1 MNISEFSL
9 KRPVFATVMNLMIIL
24 FGVVGYTFLAIRDYP
39 AIDPAIIN
47 VRTSYTGAN
56 PDLIESQITEPLEKQ
71 INGIPGIKTITS
83 SSTLGSSNISVE
95 FELGVDLEAAASD
108 VRDKVGQAS
117 RSLPQDIDAP
127 PVVTKADAN
136 SDFILILAVQSRTKG
151 LLELSDYAENV
162 LQQQFQ
168 TINQVSAVSIFGQKR
183 YAMRIWLDPDKMN
196 AQGVT
201 FSDIR
206 TSLNNENI
214 DLPPGKIYGNNTE
227 LTIKT
232 LGRLSTEKDFQN
244 LLLKEDSTGIV
255 RLSDVA
261 RVEIGP
267 EDLEQSWKY
276 NGVNAVGIVIIPQP
290 GANNIQI
297 ADDFNKKLEDIK
309 KTNKTDIEMNV
320 LLDNT
325 VNIRKSIK
333 EVEETLMIS
342 FALVVLVI
350 FFFFRDWLIAI
361 RPLIDIPISLVA
373 TFFIMYFSGFSINIL
388 TLLGIVLATGLVVDD
403 GIVVT
408 ENIFSKFERGMPIR
422 QAAVEGS
429 KEIFFAVISTSI
441 TLAVVFLPVIF
452 LEGFIGRLFREF
464 GVTLAAAVLISAL
477 VSLTITPVLNVVLS
491 RKKAGH
497 GKFYMKTEPFFT
509 GMENGYKRWLTGFL
523 KVRWISLVII
533 GACAVIIFLIFNTLQ
548 SEIAPLEDRN
558 SLRFTVTAAEG
569 TSFSKMQQITDDIS
583 NYLYDSVKER
593 DFVFARTPAGAVNSS
608 QPRLGLV
615 PPDDRDRSQAKIAS
629 DLQRKLLRFNEARIS
644 VVQEQT
650 IAVGAGSKGGLPV
663 QYVLQNQD
671 INKLKEVIPKFL
683 DEARKDKTFNTV
695 DVNLKFNKPE
705 IELSLDRMKI
715 KDLGLS
721 SQDVVSALQAAFSGG
736 RLAYFIKNGFQYS
749 VIAQVDRSD
758 RSDPTDITKL
768 YVKNNRGQQI
778 PVSAVVKLEE
788 NSAPSTLYHYNRYK
802 AATISASL
810 ADGKTVGDGVKAMDA
825 IAKRLLDQSFQ
836 TSLTGPSR
844 DYAESS
850 SNIAFAFMLALIL
863 IYLILAA
870 QFESFIDPLIIMLT
884 VPLALA
890 GALLSLWIFGQT
902 LNIFSEI
909 GMIMLIGLV
918 TKNGILIVEFANKR
932 REHGLSKLEAIL
944 EAAEQRLRPIL
955 MTSLA
960 TSLGALPIA
969 LSLGASSASRV
980 PLGIVVVGGI
990 LFSLILTL
998 FVIPCIYMFLASKH
1012 KTEKVVTTTTETQA
1026 SEQTTQATEKTETL
1040 KPATEPGKNKE
1051 DNSTGTGES
1060 APKNNDI

>member
-1 MNISEFSL
+1 MNISEFSI
-9 KRPVFATVMNLMIIL
+9 KRPVFATVLNLMIIL
-24 FGVVGYTFLAIRDYP
+24 FGIVGYTFLAIRDYP
-39 AIDPAIIN
+39 AIDPATIN
-47 VRTSYTGAN
+47 VSTSYTGAN
-56 PDLIESQITEPLEKQ
+56 PDIMESQVTEPLEKQ

-83 SSTLGSSNISVE
+83 SSTLGNSNITVE

-127 PVVTKADAN
+127 PVVTKSDAN
-136 SDFILILAVQSRTKG
+136 SDFILILAVQSKTKG
-151 LLELSDYAENV
+151 LLELSDYAENL

-168 TINQVSAVSIFGQKR
+168 TINQVSAVNIFGQKR
-183 YAMRIWLDPDKMN
+183 YAMRIWLNPDKMN
-196 AQGVT
+196 AQSVS

-214 DLPPGKIYGNNTE
+214 DLPPGKIYGTNTE

-232 LGRLSTEKDFQN
+232 LGRLTSEKDFQN
-244 LLLKEDSTGIV
+244 LILREDSSGIV

-267 EDLEQSWKY
+267 ETLEQSWKY

-297 ADDFNKKLEDIK
+297 ANDFNKKLEGIK

-325 VNIRKSIK
+325 TNIRKSLK
-333 EVEETLMIS
+333 EVEETLIIS
-342 FALVVLVI
+342 FTLVVLVI

-388 TLLGIVLATGLVVDD
+388 TLLAIVLATGLVVDD

-408 ENIFSKFERGMPIR
+408 ENIFSKFEKGMPIR
-422 QAAVEGS
+422 QAAIEGS

-452 LEGFIGRLFREF
+452 LEGFVGRLFREF

-491 RKKAGH
+491 RKTAGH
-497 GKFYMKTEPFFT
+497 GKFYRKTEPFFT
-509 GMENGYKRWLTGFL
+509 GMENGYEGLLKGFL
-523 KVRWISLVII
+523 KVRWVAWVVVAICVAII
-533 GACAVIIFLIFNTLQ
+533 VIIFFNLQ

-558 SLRFTVTAAEG
+558 SIRFTVTAAEG
-569 TSFSKMQQITDDIS
+569 TSFGAMQQIADNVS
-583 NYLYDSVKER
+583 NYLYDSVPER
-593 DFVFARTPAGAVNSS
+593 DFVFARTPAGAINSTM
-608 QPRLGLV
+608 PRLGLV
-615 PPDDRDRSQAKIAS
+615 EPDLRNRSQAEIAS
-629 DLQRKLLRFNEARIS
+629 DLQKKMSRFNDARIFA
-644 VVQEQT
+644 VQEQT
-650 IAVGAGSKGGLPV
+650 IAVGAGSRGSLPV
-663 QYVLQNQD
+663 QFVLQNQD
-671 INKLKEVIPKFL
+671 LNKLREVIPKFL
-683 DEARKDKTFNTV
+683 EEARKDKTFANV

-705 IELSLDRMKI
+705 IQLTLDRMKI

-721 SQDVVSALQAAFSGG
+721 SQDVIGALQAAFSGG
-736 RLAYFIKNGFQYS
+736 RLAYFIMNGFQYS

-758 RSDPTDITKL
+758 RSQPDDISKL
-768 YVKNNRGQQI
+768 YVRNNKGQQI

-788 NSAPSTLYHYNRYK
+788 SSSPATLFHFNRYK

-825 IAKRLLDQSFQ
+825 IGKKLLDESYQ

-850 SNIAFAFMLALIL
+850 SNIAFAFALALML

-870 QFESFIDPLIIMLT
+870 QFESFVDPLIIMIT

-890 GALLSLWIFGQT
+890 GALLSLFIFGQT
-902 LNIFSEI
+902 FNIFSEI

-918 TKNGILIVEFANKR
+918 TKNGILIVEFANKK
-932 REHGLSKLEAIL
+932 REEGANKMDAIL
-944 EAAEQRLRPIL
+944 HASQQRLRPIL

-969 LSLGASSASRV
+969 LGLGASSTSRV

-998 FVIPCIYMFLASKH
+998 FIIPAIYTYLSGKH
-1012 KTEKVVTTTTETQA
+1012 KGEEKNAEEVSAVEETE
-1026 SEQTTQATEKTETL
+1026 
-1040 KPATEPGKNKE
+1040 
-1051 DNSTGTGES
+1051 
-1060 APKNNDI
+1060 NNNTDRSI